1 MFTQAQSF
9 PPPYLQAVAALL
21 VDKGAMLEEY
31 FSIGIADLGPGSTGG
46 VRVTTL
52 PRLVDGHTPHLAA
65 LPDFVVALAWTVNWE
80 EETPCFDGVA
90 RVLAQFCSRL
100 PPRNSSAGTVGAGA
114 AAAAAGSGGG
124 GGGGGA
130 ASAAPVVPTAATPAT
145 EHDAFSWLVG
155 WVGPGWE
162 GGGSGGGWVVGRAR
176 VGLWSPLP

>member
-1 MFTQAQSF
+1 
-9 PPPYLQAVAALL
+9 
-21 VDKGAMLEEY
+21 MLEEY

-90 RVLAQFCSRL
+90 RVLAQFYSRL

-114 AAAAAGSGGG
+114 AGAAAGGG

-155 WVGPGWE
+155 WVGPG
-162 GGGSGGGWVVGRAR
+162 GGWVVGRAR
-176 VGLWSPLP
+176 VGPWSPLP